1 MIYKSQQRLIKPMQQ
16 SFAFFFL
23 LLILQIIGSQALLF
37 SNVTI
42 SVQTSKILETGSITV
57 RAYIKGVQNT
67 STETYSYSPI
77 PKGKLLYLNL
87 SLKSMMIK
95 TDPTGKKCYSTN
107 INNVQ
112 NDSSLY
118 QCQLYEDNYQICISF
133 LQSYQ
138 VETAPNNYVE
148 FMIPNVENPLF
159 ASNNELITFTEDIST
174 SSASS
179 VSQFVYFDGEEMPL
193 AKMTQYLW
201 GHNNTISSCTIEFQS
216 YLTYQQSMVLL
227 LQLQYENLS
236 DDKST
241 ELPGDPFVDEYE
253 NDLLDYYIVSPYKLQ
268 ALSPPNPFKTYDSVI
283 QQHTLTLS
291 PISRLLN
298 AYTYVYT
305 LTGFDPQVQMKITG
319 FGLQLSASENKK
331 YNEICLDPILQTV
344 MLSTPEDKDSLFIQ
358 IAKSTKTS
366 LVLLPIIM
374 VLASVISA
382 LIFTLCFGLLCC
394 KFKTIKLL
402 KDIMNVLQCK
412 KCAEILQRKQDQLRD
427 ASRNQRDN
435 SEEQRWIDIEKHRQ
449 SGNNPHLSD
458 IMEENQKINRANL
471 QKMLFRHKSQSG
483 KSNAQKPQFNN
494 QLQNHGL
501 QEAVDGYISK
511 PKPSAFIYQ
520 NEYEQRQ
527 NSFTQNIISNASP
540 ISKYQINKNKQ
551 GNPQFKQFNE
561 NLHNQVIEKHSSDQL
576 IFDNDN
582 KLQKQN
588 KQKLV
593 LQNTQLQSKNDYQES
608 SPASL
613 SSEFYRQ
620 NKNFEGTGEFDLPN
634 NFKGNNN
641 MQNQV
646 MQVDHNTMNKQV
658 VNSNCEDKGKK
669 SYVRNDTQTE
679 VRVLTETPGYEEDI
693 IIKPSD
699 LDQEGGEEMT
709 NCYVMPDFDG
719 NSKEMKKHSLMNT
732 NANSRDN
739 QMKAGLQ
746 QVFQQQQLLSK
757 QIDPDQQLKLLNMQQ
772 VQLKQ
777 QLEESKK
784 LLITDNL
791 QINQQ
796 VIQVQKIDIQVNVNS
811 STTTTTQQV
820 GNNYDIKTNDTKFSK
835 YNDQISNKI
844 DIEEIKIQVKRDND
858 ENSKIEEDE
867 ADLQNDENDNNNNNA
882 YDMSK
887 KLVVPI
893 LTKDKDVYDNVKS
906 NSYDLDTNIVG
917 LKKFIAQQ

>member
-1 MIYKSQQRLIKPMQQ
+1 MQQ

-148 FMIPNVENPLF
+148 FMIPHVENPLF

-427 ASRNQRDN
+427 ASQNQCDN
-435 SEEQRWIDIEKHRQ
+435 SEEQRWIDIEKHRL

-458 IMEENQKINRANL
+458 IMEQNQKINRANL
-471 QKMLFRHKSQSG
+471 QKMLFRHKSQLE
-483 KSNAQKPQFNN
+483 KIQQ
-494 QLQNHGL
+494 
-501 QEAVDGYISK
+501 ISK
-511 PKPSAFIYQ
+511 I
-520 NEYEQRQ
+520 
-527 NSFTQNIISNASP
+527 
-540 ISKYQINKNKQ
+540 
-551 GNPQFKQFNE
+551 
-561 NLHNQVIEKHSSDQL
+561 
-576 IFDNDN
+576 
-582 KLQKQN
+582 
-588 KQKLV
+588 
-593 LQNTQLQSKNDYQES
+593 DYQES
-608 SPASL
+608 SPTSL

-620 NKNFEGTGEFDLPN
+620 NKNFECTGEFDLSN
-634 NFKGNNN
+634 NFKGTS
-641 MQNQV
+641 MQNQF
-646 MQVDHNTMNKQV
+646 MQVDHNPMNKQA
-658 VNSNCEDKGKK
+658 VNSNFEDKGKK
-669 SYVRNDTQTE
+669 SYGGNDTQTE

-699 LDQEGGEEMT
+699 HDQEGGEKMT

-719 NSKEMKKHSLMNT
+719 DSREMKKHSLMNT
-732 NANSRDN
+732 NVNSRDY

-746 QVFQQQQLLSK
+746 QVLQQQQLLSK

-772 VQLKQ
+772 VHLKQ

-784 LLITDNL
+784 LLMTDNL

-844 DIEEIKIQVKRDND
+844 DIEEIKIQVKRDDD
-858 ENSKIEEDE
+858 ENSKMEEDE

-893 LTKDKDVYDNVKS
+893 LTKDKDVHDNDKS